1 MRFVLMCQVLADG
14 VGGDASSVS
23 NVQIRWFKDKQ
34 ELTWPH
40 PGQLAELELMA
51 PQADLELAQG
61 QSSLLFRRVQPEH
74 NGNYTC
80 LATNHLGLTASYSS
94 MLFVKGKFT
103 INGRPRLKPRP
114 GGAN

>member
-14 VGGDASSVS
+14 AGGDASSVS

-40 PGQLAELELMA
+40 PGQLPDVDLMA
-51 PQADLELAQG
+51 AQADLELAQG

-80 LATNHLGLTASYSS
+80 LATNQLGLSASYSS
-94 MLFVKGKFT
+94 VLYVKGKFSIT
-103 INGRPRLKPRP
+103 HWKSPAQR
-114 GGAN
+114 AN